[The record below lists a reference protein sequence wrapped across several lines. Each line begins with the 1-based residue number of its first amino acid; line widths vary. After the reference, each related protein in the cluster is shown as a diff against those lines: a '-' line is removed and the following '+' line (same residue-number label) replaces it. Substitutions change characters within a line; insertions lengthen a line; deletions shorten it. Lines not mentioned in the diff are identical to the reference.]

1 MAALKNH
8 HTEYHSRFTN
18 CTRHVNTK
26 EGFQPRRTRG
36 CVCERTLSCCAL
48 AACIPLLRHQRDRQV
63 AGGIGRGP
71 VSVYILNLETVRGKG
86 LTGRREGGDRG
97 SGRTVLC
104 SMSFKGTVLSHDVN
118 KELTGIAHSML
129 EGLAT
134 GGELR
139 RNGC

>member
-1 MAALKNH
+1 M
-8 HTEYHSRFTN
+8 
-18 CTRHVNTK
+18 C
-26 EGFQPRRTRG
+26 
-36 CVCERTLSCCAL
+36 
-48 AACIPLLRHQRDRQV
+48 
-63 AGGIGRGP
+63 
-71 VSVYILNLETVRGKG
+71 VSVYILISETVRGQKVERKE
-86 LTGRREGGDRG
+86 GRDSLG
-97 SGRTVLC
+97 SGRIVLC